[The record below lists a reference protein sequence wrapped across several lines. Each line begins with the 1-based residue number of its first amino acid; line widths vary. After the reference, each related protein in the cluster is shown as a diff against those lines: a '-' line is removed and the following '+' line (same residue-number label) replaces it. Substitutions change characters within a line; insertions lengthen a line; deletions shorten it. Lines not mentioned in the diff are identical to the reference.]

1 MQAIGIDIGTTSV
14 CGILLNAETGE
25 VLKKETIQ
33 SNAFIK
39 SSASF
44 EKIQSVEK
52 ILDVAKGILD
62 AFITPEVAVIG
73 ITGQMHGIVYVD
85 KKGQSISP
93 LYTWQDARGV
103 LPYKDTT
110 YAGHLSTPAGYG
122 CVTDFYNRENGIRPK
137 EAAYFCTIMDY
148 FAMHLCALSA
158 PRMHITNAASLGCF
172 DLLTRRFSYDVGI
185 TPEDGYHIMGT
196 YRGIPVSLPIGDN
209 QASVFSSLRDGDFC
223 LVNMGTG
230 SQISAISE
238 KIIETENVETRPY
251 FEGKYL
257 ACGAALCGGRAY
269 SLLKDFFKAV
279 ISPFSEADDGEI
291 YALMDKMAA
300 ENVLPLAVDTR
311 FAGTRKN
318 PSHSGSISGI
328 RTENF
333 TPASLTKGI
342 LRGMAEELF
351 RMQKEMGLPLC
362 GIVGSGNG
370 IRKNAVLRKTLEEI
384 FGHPLRVP
392 MHLEEASFGA
402 ALYGLIAAEKYK
414 NAKDA
419 QRLIRYE
426 A

>member
-1 MQAIGIDIGTTSV
+1 MHAIGIDIGTTSI
-14 CGILLNAETGE
+14 CGILLNGETGE
-25 VLKKETIQ
+25 VLRRETVQ
-33 SNAFIK
+33 SNAFLPP
-39 SSASF
+39 SASF

-62 AFITPEVAVIG
+62 AFITPEVSVIG

-85 KKGQSISP
+85 KKGHSISP
-93 LYTWQDARGV
+93 LYTWQDGRGD

-110 YAGHLSTPAGYG
+110 YAIHLSTPAGYG

-148 FAMHLCALSA
+148 FAMHLCGLSA

-172 DLLTRRFSYDVGI
+172 DLLTHSFSYDVG
-185 TPEDGYHIMGT
+185 TRPEEGYQIIGT
-196 YRGIPVSLPIGDN
+196 YRGVPVSLAIGDN
-209 QASVFSSLRDGDFC
+209 QASVFSSIRENGTV
-223 LVNMGTG
+223 LVNIGTG
-230 SQISAISE
+230 SQISAVTE
-238 KIIETENVETRPY
+238 KIVKTENVETRPY

-279 ISPFSEADDGEI
+279 ISPFASPDDGEI
-291 YALMDKMAA
+291 YAFMDKMANA
-300 ENVLPLAVDTR
+300 AVSPLSVDTR
-311 FAGTRKN
+311 FAGTRQN
-318 PSHSGSISGI
+318 PSLSGSISGI

-351 RMQKEMGLPLC
+351 RMQKEMEIPLR

-370 IRKNAVLRKTLEEI
+370 IRKNEALKKELEEI
-384 FGHPLRVP
+384 FGHPLSVP
-392 MHLEEASFGA
+392 AHLEEASFGA
-402 ALYGLIAAEKYK
+402 ALYGLIAAGKYK
-414 NAKDA
+414 NATDA
-419 QRLIRYE
+419 GWLIRYE
-426 A
+426 S